1 MKLIGYGI
9 ALAVIVYVL
18 LNISKQNEPEDAI
31 PDGYKRSMEKAEQVE
46 QTLQDAAQQ
55 QLEELDSKTSR

>member
-18 LNISKQNEPEDAI
+18 MNLSNEKTSQDAI
-31 PDGYKRSMEKAEQVE
+31 PEGKR
-46 QTLQDAAQQ
+46 T
-55 QLEELDSKTSR
+55 

>member
-18 LNISKQNEPEDAI
+18 LNISKDDTPQDAI
-31 PDGYKRSMEKAEQVE
+31 PEGYKRSMEKAEQVE
-46 QTLQDAAQQ
+46 QTLQDAAQK
-55 QLEELDSKTSR
+55 QLEELDSKEP

>member
-18 LNISKQNEPEDAI
+18 MNLSNEKTSQDAI
-31 PDGYKRSMEKAEQVE
+31 PEGYKRSMEKAQQVE
-46 QTLQDAAQQ
+46 KTLQDAAQK
-55 QLEELDSKTSR
+55 QLEELDSKEQ

>member
-18 LNISKQNEPEDAI
+18 MNLSKDETPGDVIPE
-31 PDGYKRSMEKAEQVE
+31 GYERSMEKAEQVE
-46 QTLQDAAQQ
+46 QTLQDAAQR
-55 QLEELDSKTSR
+55 QLEELDSQEP